1 MGLCRR
7 VRLCCWSRC
16 SSVYT
21 QTSPVHQPSRSAA
34 DYIGLAGARHVC
46 ATLCRDPEQKKPK
59 GEGPVGNTISDPVM
73 LDRYVAIA
81 DYVKQETNQCSLE
94 AGQVV
99 EVVEK
104 NQHGRWAGPGGG
116 GHISVAVC
124 IHIYIAAHCFGSV

>member
-1 MGLCRR
+1 MLLVSVQFCVQADKPCPPTLKECCGLH
-7 VRLCCWSRC
+7 W
-16 SSVYT
+16 
-21 QTSPVHQPSRSAA
+21 A
-34 DYIGLAGARHVC
+34 GGARHVC

-104 NQHGRWAGPGGG
+104 NQHGRWVGPAGGG
-116 GHISVAVC
+116 AYQCCRVHTY
-124 IHIYIAAHCFGSV
+124 IHSCTLFW